1 MWPACTSYVSL
12 DVMTVSVGLE
22 ASGKLNLVLCL
33 QVDYAP
39 YMKPPFRLELIGTV
53 DHPPQ
58 REDLPLYLSP
68 IEAGFRS
75 PVEDYLD
82 RRLEVCL

>member
-1 MWPACTSYVSL
+1 
-12 DVMTVSVGLE
+12 MTVSVGLE
-22 ASGKLNLVLCL
+22 ANGKLHLVLCL

-39 YMKPPFRLELIGTV
+39 YMKLPFRLELIGTA
-53 DHPPQ
+53 DHPPP
-58 REDLPLYLSP
+58 REGLPLYLSS

-82 RRLEVCL
+82 KRLKV